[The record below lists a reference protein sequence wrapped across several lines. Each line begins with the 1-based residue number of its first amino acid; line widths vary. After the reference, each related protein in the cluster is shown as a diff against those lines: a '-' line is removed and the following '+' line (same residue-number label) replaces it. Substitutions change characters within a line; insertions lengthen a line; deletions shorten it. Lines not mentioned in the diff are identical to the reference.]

1 MSIDQL
7 QTMQVIRG
15 KRTMLGPEDAGHTG
29 LFHAAPGRPRKVD
42 KVGTMRHSAVS
53 VSSYSHRHAIYTT
66 RTFSPSLG
74 PLIIRKMVFPLH
86 LESST

>member
-42 KVGTMRHSAVS
+42 KVSMRHRRQCSVS
-53 VSSYSHRHAIYTT
+53 VILLTLAGYLHSTNI
-66 RTFSPSLG
+66 SLSLR
-74 PLIIRKMVFPLH
+74 PLNILWTVPLQ
-86 LESST
+86 L

>member
-42 KVGTMRHSAVS
+42 KVSTMYHRRQNIVS
-53 VSSYSHRHAIYTT
+53 VMILTSSHYIHCTNNFPST
-66 RTFSPSLG
+66 RIT
-74 PLIIRKMVFPLH
+74 
-86 LESST
+86 

>member
-42 KVGTMRHSAVS
+42 KVSTMCHRRQYSVS
-53 VSSYSHRHAIYTT
+53 VMLLTLACYIHYTCI
-66 RTFSPSLG
+66 SPQLDN
-74 PLIIRKMVFPLH
+74 IPLH
-86 LESST
+86 LQSST

>member
-42 KVGTMRHSAVS
+42 KVSTMRHRRQCSVS
-53 VSSYSHRHAIYTT
+53 VILLTLAGYLHSTNI
-66 RTFSPSLG
+66 SLSLR
-74 PLIIRKMVFPLH
+74 PLNILWTVVPLP
-86 LESST
+86 LQL